1 MPSVVSIGKS
11 PRLLLGVLLVLTAV
25 FYTAGLRGD
34 LPYAPYADEPIFV
47 EPAVHI
53 AATGNL
59 NPGWFGNPGSTV
71 IYPLAAMY
79 HVWYSVQSG
88 EPMLQRAYP
97 GLTASFQADPT
108 PFYLLGR
115 LLNVG
120 YALLTICVLFAF
132 ARNAF
137 NVRVAFLAVVFFVLN
152 PLTLYYVHF
161 VRTDIAATFFGALSV
176 ALLVR
181 LVDRPSIRNQVLSG
195 AAIGF
200 GIGTRYFMGVL
211 VPVLLFVD
219 LLHVLADRGRTKRRS
234 WWLEV
239 AAGGVAVVIAF
250 VISSP
255 FFFVHFR
262 DALQDIA
269 NEARATHLGAD
280 GLSPIGNLAFYL
292 TEGVYRSIAVPGA
305 LLAAAGAGLLVARRQ
320 TRLFVLPLS
329 VLALLIGISLQH
341 LHWDRWIIPAF
352 PVLAVL
358 SAYALDEIFDW
369 ARRRWNVRSWAIRA
383 VAAAGLAL
391 AVVALP
397 LVQSF
402 AFAYQISHPST
413 RVLARAWV
421 LENLPPGSRIV
432 AQAYTAP
439 DLGPGYVVLE
449 ADSGLEQEGVDS
461 LARQG
466 YRYVMVSS
474 NIYDRYYNEAARY
487 PIQIAFYD
495 DLFKNYQLIHADE
508 GDATTPG
515 STIRIYDLNGAAP

>member
-1 MPSVVSIGKS
+1 MPSVASMGKS
-11 PRLLLGVLLVLTAV
+11 PGLVLGVLLIFAAV
-25 FYTAGLRGD
+25 FYSAGLTGD

-71 IYPLAAMY
+71 IYPLAAIY
-79 HVWYSVQSG
+79 HVWYSAEDH
-88 EPMLQRAYP
+88 EPMFQRAYP
-97 GLTASFQADPT
+97 GLTAAFQADPT
-108 PFYLLGR
+108 PFYLFGR
-115 LLNVG
+115 LLNLG

-132 ARNAF
+132 VANAF
-137 NVRVAFLAVVFFVLN
+137 NVRVAFLSVLFLVLN

-161 VRTDIAATFFGALSV
+161 VRTDIAASFFGALSV

-181 LVDRPSIRNQVLSG
+181 LVDRPSTRNQVLSG

-219 LLHVLADRGRTKRRS
+219 LLHVVGDRQRIRRRS
-234 WWLEV
+234 WWLES
-239 AAGGVAVVIAF
+239 AAGGVAVAIAF
-250 VISSP
+250 AISNP
-255 FFFVHFR
+255 FFFVHFG

-269 NEARATHLGAD
+269 NEARTTHLGAD

-292 TEGVYRSIAVPGA
+292 TDGVTRSIAVPGA
-305 LLAAAGAGLLVARRQ
+305 LLALAGAGLIVARRQ
-320 TRLFVLPLS
+320 TRLYVLPVF
-329 VLALLIGISLQH
+329 VLALLVGLSLQH

-352 PVLAVL
+352 PALAVL
-358 SAYALDEIFDW
+358 SAYGLYEILEW
-369 ARRRWNVRSWAIRA
+369 GRRRWNVRSWAIR
-383 VAAAGLAL
+383 
-391 AVVALP
+391 VVAPAVLVLAAVGLP
-397 LVQSF
+397 LAQSF
-402 AFAYQISHPST
+402 AFASQISHPST

-421 LENLPPGSRIV
+421 LDNLPPGSRIV

-449 ADSGLEQEGVDS
+449 ADSGLEQEGIDA
-461 LARQG
+461 LAQQG
-466 YRYVMVSS
+466 YQYIMVSA
-474 NIYDRYYNEAARY
+474 NIYDRYYAEPGRY

-495 DLFKNYQLIHADE
+495 DLFNNYVLIHT
-508 GDATTPG
+508 DAGVDATPG
-515 STIRIYDLNGAAP
+515 STIRIYELHGAAP